1 MSTRYVLPV
10 GVERMS
16 EDKAPM
22 VVVTSK
28 VPPSVMAKLERLAK
42 ESRRSKSQ
50 VIRLLIERALITDLD
65 VRTLREER
73 E

>member
-22 VVVTSK
+22 VVVAAK
-28 VPPSVMAKLERLAK
+28 VPPSVMAKLERLAR

-65 VRTLREER
+65 RPTLRGEA
-73 E
+73 